1 MSKEF
6 YEVVYCNGLAT
17 GYLALVEVDFA
28 ASAGLAYT
36 PPERGDFR
44 RIVSARQLQLLQD
57 SPGVIETFQTSAGTV
72 RLPGSTLDIN
82 TDDAKRG
89 RLYWFKNSGTDSIT
103 IQDYLGSNLWVV
115 RQDAIVL
122 VVGNDNNNWD
132 FYFTAKNIA
141 FDPTISDMESF
152 NVQDAIDEIFT
163 SASVSAS
170 PGFTWGR
177 SGNLPNNTYL
187 LCDTVPS
194 NIASRVATINGY
206 IAKIFVTQ
214 RNSTAFT
221 FAVETRVGA
230 VFTTIYTGVVPATRK
245 VILVPTPQVNVAIG
259 DEICIRISNT
269 GNPQD
274 VDLGILL
281 KGSIV

>member
-1 MSKEF
+1 MIDIVRPLK
-6 YEVVYCNGLAT
+6 YE
-17 GYLALVEVDFA
+17 D
-28 ASAGLAYT
+28 
-36 PPERGDFR
+36 PPEGTQTDTLPTEVNPMEDFVGCKGVVFDVSGATASGNRIYGASGIQWFHDYDNPTSGWTLTDLSR
-44 RIVSARQLQLLQD
+44 RIYGRNVANIDPSTNDLLAWD
-57 SPGVIETFQTSAGTV
+57 TASGGWYPTSP
-72 RLPGSTLDIN
+72 R
-82 TDDAKRG
+82 
-89 RLYWFKNSGTDSIT
+89 
-103 IQDYLGSNLWVV
+103 
-115 RQDAIVL
+115 AI
-122 VVGNDNNNWD
+122 
-132 FYFTAKNIA
+132 
-141 FDPTISDMESF
+141 P
-152 NVQDAIDEIFT
+152 
-163 SASVSAS
+163 SAS